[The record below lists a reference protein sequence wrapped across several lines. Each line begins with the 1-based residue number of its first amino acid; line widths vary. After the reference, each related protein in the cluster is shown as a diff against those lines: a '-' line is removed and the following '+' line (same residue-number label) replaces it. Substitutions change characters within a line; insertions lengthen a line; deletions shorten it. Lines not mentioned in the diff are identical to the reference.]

1 MKIITRYIIRQIWIP
16 ALLAAVVISFLAVAA
31 GVQEQVTALMDRAPI
46 AQITLADISKISLFI
61 LPTLVALIVP
71 ITYLL
76 GIMLTFGRMAQRNE
90 LTSLKAAGVPLRKAV
105 VPVVIVGAFLSGF
118 TFLVQDQAQPYAHR
132 KLSDLVTSDLPL
144 RVTLDMLP
152 TGIMHSYGGWRIY
165 LGGKDADGTLRDIV
179 VLQPHEDGKADAFY
193 ADSAQVEKGARG
205 HFIVLKNG
213 YLIPADEARKTSFE
227 TLRHKIPALAGRDP
241 LTSRLGMP
249 LAQLL
254 REERQ
259 TAKDYEETQA
269 IPVLVELRKLRIE
282 IGERLSFP
290 LMCLA
295 VSIVA
300 APLGARTPPRSGRT
314 YTFAAGF
321 LIVAGYF
328 ILRKVAEPVWVPSLP
343 GAIAMAQIPNILLTT
358 IGLGFLI
365 RVDRV

>member
-1 MKIITRYIIRQIWIP
+1 
-16 ALLAAVVISFLAVAA
+16 
-31 GVQEQVTALMDRAPI
+31 
-46 AQITLADISKISLFI
+46 
-61 LPTLVALIVP
+61 
-71 ITYLL
+71 
-76 GIMLTFGRMAQRNE
+76 
-90 LTSLKAAGVPLRKAV
+90 